1 MIPTQTQFN
10 TYFAHI
16 FIIYSIFLIYAYIY
30 RNPLLK
36 KIRIPSIIVS
46 MDRQEQT
53 SIKKDMISIDETAE
67 ILGISSATVKNWIKL
82 QKLSATKASK
92 TYLLNK
98 ETVLN
103 LKENLDGS
111 DLLKRRRNKT
121 DGAERP
127 RLDLRPENR

>member
-67 ILGISSATVKNWIKL
+67 ILGISSATVKKL
-82 QKLSATKASK
+82 DKASK
-92 TYLLNK
+92 ALSHKSL
-98 ETVLN
+98 
-103 LKENLDGS
+103 
-111 DLLKRRRNKT
+111 
-121 DGAERP
+121 
-127 RLDLRPENR
+127 